1 MMIVLNKY
9 ILLNLFNCT
18 GHILYYTIHIIM
30 QYNVKITKIIINIGH
45 KNNDKI
51 KNIIIIGQ
59 NYKWQNMEKI
69 MILKWLS
76 FVIFTNDN
84 DKDKS
89 LSSMFS
95 VASRVPHPF
104 ERIAIDRSSIVG

>member
-51 KNIIIIGQ
+51 KIS
-59 NYKWQNMEKI
+59 
-69 MILKWLS
+69 LS
-76 FVIFTNDN
+76 FVKMTND
-84 DKDKS
+84 KIWKK
-89 LSSMFS
+89 
-95 VASRVPHPF
+95 
-104 ERIAIDRSSIVG
+104 